1 MRQAA
6 WGRLVI
12 ALVAIVVST
21 GGAIGVA
28 LWWED
33 RPLLDAIQ
41 ESLESEEFAE
51 ALALAN
57 KHLKQFP
64 NDILALEQKARALSG
79 LRQWTEALPVLTR
92 LNELSPDDGDIL
104 YELCAC
110 ESELGYFA
118 ESVRCAERLSQ
129 FPSHNRRG
137 RALLGILHY
146 KRGNNRL
153 AIQAWQPIL
162 DQQSD
167 LSDLQVP
174 ATELL
179 LAYGRALLK
188 VGRPGEALE
197 SLERCVRI
205 DPTAEALDSLAE
217 AHDGFGNR
225 PRAVA
230 LWKQAVS
237 RNPDDRPAREGLAQ
251 AAIENNSPAE
261 AERWLGPL
269 LARGDL
275 SSSTAFLA
283 QRTATIAGNEEDS
296 AKWGARANSLREREN
311 KISALEQGLRD
322 SPQSFWSRCVRAHR
336 FASDG
341 NLAQAHVLVE
351 DLLKQNPDDAFVR
364 ELFDAI
370 RKQKPPPPLDSMPIK
385 LF

>member
-1 MRQAA
+1 M
-6 WGRLVI
+6 

-21 GGAIGVA
+21 GGAIGVS

-33 RPLLDAIQ
+33 RPLLPAIQ
-41 ESLESEEFAE
+41 QSLEREEFAQ
-51 ALALAN
+51 ALDLAN

-64 NDILALEQKARALSG
+64 NDSLALEQKARALSG
-79 LRQWTEALPVLTR
+79 LRRWTEALPVLTR

-110 ESELGYFA
+110 ESELGYFD
-118 ESVRCAERLSQ
+118 ESVRCAERLSH

-188 VGRPGEALE
+188 VGRPAEALE
-197 SLERCVRI
+197 SLERAVRI

-217 AHDGFGNR
+217 VRDGLGDR
-225 PRAVA
+225 PRAVT

-237 RNPDDRPAREGLAQ
+237 RNPDDRAAREGLAQ
-251 AAIENNSPAE
+251 AALENNSPSE
-261 AERWLGPL
+261 AERWLRPL
-269 LARGDL
+269 LAGDDL
-275 SSSTAFLA
+275 PSSTAFLA
-283 QRTATIAGNEEDS
+283 QRAATIAGNKEAA
-296 AKWGARANSLREREN
+296 AKWGARVNSLREREK
-311 KISALEQGLRD
+311 KIGALEQGLRD
-322 SPQSFWSRCVRAHR
+322 APQSFWSRCVRAHR

-341 NLAQAHVLVE
+341 NFAQARVLAE
-351 DLLKQNPDDAFVR
+351 DLLNQKPDDPFVR
-364 ELFDAI
+364 ELIEAI